1 LKEVIFQINPD
12 SSSKGI
18 LSFCETR
25 WVERHDALVRLYEHI
40 VPVYKTLSML
50 SEKGDNQAE
59 VLKNSFADSD
69 FIIGLTCVLLTTA
82 TFKQLSECLQKP
94 EIDLV
99 TACEMVA
106 DSLSVLK
113 KKRANAEDVYAKA
126 FNEAVD
132 KDLNTHR
139 VLPEQVSY
147 HKIMHSF

>member
-1 LKEVIFQINPD
+1 MMLYSVYLSILFQSTKHFPCFLTKVI
-12 SSSKGI
+12 
-18 LSFCETR
+18 T
-25 WVERHDALVRLYEHI
+25 
-40 VPVYKTLSML
+40 
-50 SEKGDNQAE
+50 E

-99 TACEMVA
+99 TACEMVT

-113 KKRANAEDVYAKA
+113 KKRANAEYVYAKA
-126 FNEAVD
+126 FNEAVG
-132 KDLNTHR
+132 KDSNKHT

-147 HKIMHSF
+147 HKFMHSF